1 MATVP
6 NMCWE
11 DTRFWHGEKLDCS
24 DPVVVSQCLTYL
36 PSGNLT
42 WLLKMAIYS
51 EFSHWTWW
59 FSIAMLVYQLV
70 NPTLQWWHPLNPLVP
85 SLAWNEVPR
94 RLDQRS
100 ATTMLSDWR
109 TLWLMETSTKDDTK
123 EGMTW
128 HDIHDMLVY
137 VFQVFVVYD
146 CKVFGTMVYPASPS
160 CCFGSQILRQF
171 SASSPRGLVP
181 IASSQWSCK
190 LCRVSWMKFSW
201 FPSRCCENLRKSNL
215 PRS

>member
-1 MATVP
+1 
-6 NMCWE
+6 
-11 DTRFWHGEKLDCS
+11 
-24 DPVVVSQCLTYL
+24 
-36 PSGNLT
+36 
-42 WLLKMAIYS
+42 
-51 EFSHWTWW
+51 
-59 FSIAMLVYQLV
+59 MLVFSEGKPQTSV
-70 NPTLQWWHPLNPLVP
+70 MASFKSTGHP
-85 SLAWNEVPR
+85 SLAWNSWNSFR

-109 TLWLMETSTKDDTK
+109 TLIRGWWKLQPKTTQKK
-123 EGMTW
+123 AWHGMTSMICW
-128 HDIHDMLVY
+128 Y
-137 VFQVFVVYD
+137 TFKVFVVYD